1 MFSPYSHNRQ
11 FGESFIRHQDYHRLA
26 EGYYTVEALMVL
38 REKHGVELPI
48 CMAVHNIL
56 YESADP
62 PGRAE
67 CPAAAGPAG
76 GIRRLNMN
84 KTSSVRRQYGQRM
97 FYFGVPPA
105 GRGGGGT
112 SRQERDTHMKDSRN
126 ERLRAMFAGRGYY
139 IAIALCLV
147 AAGTIGYFALRE
159 RPVTVEQTDTP
170 PVLDIQPV
178 TPTQPVVKPAPVVI
192 PDPVEEA
199 EITEPAELLPQVVSP
214 LDGTTVTVFS
224 MTELLYDPTMADWRT
239 HDGIDVQADE
249 GAAVKTA
256 AAGTVQSVTNDELMG
271 TTVVIQHEG
280 GYATQYSS
288 LQENTPVAQG
298 QTVAAGEVIGYVGST
313 SAAESRMGPHLHFS
327 VSRDG
332 AVIDPHDYVNGGE

>member
-1 MFSPYSHNRQ
+1 MF
-11 FGESFIRHQDYHRLA
+11 G
-26 EGYYTVEALMVL
+26 
-38 REKHGVELPI
+38 
-48 CMAVHNIL
+48 
-56 YESADP
+56 
-62 PGRAE
+62 
-67 CPAAAGPAG
+67 
-76 GIRRLNMN
+76 
-84 KTSSVRRQYGQRM
+84 
-97 FYFGVPPA
+97 
-105 GRGGGGT
+105 
-112 SRQERDTHMKDSRN
+112 
-126 ERLRAMFAGRGYY
+126 GRGYY
-139 IAIALCLV
+139 IALALCL
-147 AAGTIGYFALRE
+147 AAVGTIGYFALRE
-159 RPVTVEQTDTP
+159 RPVTVKQQEPAPT
-170 PVLDIQPV
+170 LDIQP
-178 TPTQPVVKPAPVVI
+178 TPTQPGVKPAPVVI

-256 AAGTVQSVTNDELMG
+256 AAGTVQSVTDDELMG
-271 TTVVIQHEG
+271 TTVVIQHDG

-288 LQENTPVAQG
+288 LQADVPVQQG
-298 QTVAAGEVIGYVGST
+298 QQVAAGEVIGRVGAT

>member
-1 MFSPYSHNRQ
+1 MEFMKQ
-11 FGESFIRHQDYHRLA
+11 HR
-26 EGYYTVEALMVL
+26 
-38 REKHGVELPI
+38 
-48 CMAVHNIL
+48 
-56 YESADP
+56 
-62 PGRAE
+62 RA
-67 CPAAAGPAG
+67 
-76 GIRRLNMN
+76 I
-84 KTSSVRRQYGQRM
+84 
-97 FYFGVPPA
+97 
-105 GRGGGGT
+105 
-112 SRQERDTHMKDSRN
+112 
-126 ERLRAMFAGRGYY
+126 Y
-139 IAIALCLV
+139 IALALCVV
-147 AAGTIGYFALRE
+147 AAGVTGYLLTNRE
-159 RPVTVEQTDTP
+159 
-170 PVLDIQPV
+170 
-178 TPTQPVVKPAPVVI
+178 TPTQQASANQPVVDVKPPVVTPVK
-192 PDPVEEA
+192 PDLPTQEEPEEEAPPVEA
-199 EITEPAELLPQVVSP
+199 AAELLPQVVSP

-256 AAGTVQSVTNDELMG
+256 AAGTVQSVTDDELMG
-271 TTVVIQHEG
+271 TTVVIQHDG